1 MSISLKIYTLDE
13 IRKIIAENVKDQPI
27 DKVIL
32 FGSYAKGEANKYS
45 DIDMIVQLTEGTP
58 LLEYCALYPIL
69 EDAFNKYVDI
79 FEVSEL
85 KDKSYLDG
93 GIVIYDRTAE
103 KNTAIT
109 SSRPNRRSG
118 RSSPEPSLPT
128 SSLRWDNKLL

>member
-1 MSISLKIYTLDE
+1 MKMSMRVYTLDE
-13 IRKIIAENVKDQPI
+13 IRKIVSENVKDQPI

-32 FGSYAKGEANKYS
+32 FGSYAKGEAHKYS

-103 KNTAIT
+103 KNTV
-109 SSRPNRRSG
+109 S
-118 RSSPEPSLPT
+118 
-128 SSLRWDNKLL
+128 K